1 MTCHEPHSAM
11 LNVPEA
17 SRTVLWL
24 SASRGG
30 QHPVPGD
37 HRGARTP
44 WLSVAKDVVEPNP
57 SLAALD
63 AFDANAIDVVVTDIK
78 LPAGED
84 HALALARMI
93 NKRRPRVPFIL
104 MTTYPI
110 FPRLRSHGL
119 AVCYATRW
127 NSPNSAARS
136 QRAKHKIASRLLS
149 GHGAPQADVIFFV
162 GCDNPATTRS
172 RL

>member
-1 MTCHEPHSAM
+1 MTCQEPHSAM

-78 LPAGED
+78 LP
-84 HALALARMI
+84 
-93 NKRRPRVPFIL
+93 
-104 MTTYPI
+104 
-110 FPRLRSHGL
+110 RLRSHGL